1 MFSYNKQAECQ
12 EDITD
17 INVHPNNL
25 SKNLLGEVKSKMM
38 SCQFPIGS
46 FDIDKQ
52 PDYLTH

>member
-12 EDITD
+12 ADITY

-25 SKNLLGEVKSKMM
+25 SKNLLGKVKSNMV
-38 SCQFPIGS
+38 SFQFPIGR

-52 PDYLTH
+52 PI